1 MLKKA
6 YMFIL
11 VGIVSFCLT
20 ACGSEDASA
29 TSGNEGVTILSAE
42 EAAEIEDAKDSEEGI
57 TVENTVATPEEE
69 AEEVATPDENEDSSS
84 KWNGEYVSVDNF
96 INGDYFD
103 LEAFFKANGAKVKY
117 YKQDEN
123 RTIKEVSGE
132 STICIAWLDNGWY
145 ITVVSMSA
153 ISVSHA
159 GTGSEAYGYDALPIN
174 IDLEDKIYAN
184 SAGLE
189 LTKNLVETLDDVT
202 YLVLTHPDDHD
213 PLESGRHGEL
223 YLY

>member
-1 MLKKA
+1 
-6 YMFIL
+6 MFIL

-20 ACGSEDASA
+20 ACGSEDVSA

-69 AEEVATPDENEDSSS
+69 AEEADTPDENEDSSS
-84 KWNGEYVSVDNF
+84 KWNGEYVPVDNF

-103 LEAFFKANGAKVKY
+103 LEAFFKANGATVKY
-117 YKQDEN
+117 YEIDSN
-123 RTIKEVSGE
+123 RKLEECNHPSLVCMG
-132 STICIAWLDNGWY
+132 WFDNGWY
-145 ITVVSMSA
+145 ISVDTDCTVTASNLEKAYSYTAMP
-153 ISVSHA
+153 IELDKDNELSV
-159 GTGSEAYGYDALPIN
+159 
-174 IDLEDKIYAN
+174 N
-184 SAGLE
+184 SAGMQM
-189 LTKNLVETLDDVT
+189 TKNTINTLDDVVN
-202 YLVLTHPDDHD
+202 LVLAHPNDQD

>member
-11 VGIVSFCLT
+11 VGIVSFCFT

-84 KWNGEYVSVDNF
+84 KWNGEDVPVDNF

-103 LEAFFKANGAKVKY
+103 LEAFFKANGATVKY
-117 YKQDEN
+117 YEIDSN
-123 RTIKEVSGE
+123 RKLEKCDKPSF
-132 STICIAWLDNGWY
+132 ICIGWLDNGWC
-145 ITVVSMSA
+145 INVTHLSA
-153 ISVSHA
+153 ISISSTKTN
-159 GTGSEAYGYDALPIN
+159 TGYSAIPMDD
-174 IDLEDKIYAN
+174 DLQDKISVN
-184 SAGLE
+184 SAGME
-189 LTKNLVETLDDVT
+189 MTRKAIATLDDVT
-202 YLVLTHPDDHD
+202 NLVLNHPNDYD